1 MREGIELERVLIGDS
16 LADGWQG
23 VFAASNLVVDVNAG
37 LSEDELCRVIGDY
50 AGLIVRS
57 ATRVTQRVIEAGVKL
72 RAIGRAGAGVDNIDL
87 DAATQRGIVVMDAPG
102 GNTISAAEYAMAM
115 MMALSRNI
123 PQATAALKA
132 GEWARGKYTGV
143 ELYGKVLG
151 IIGVGRV
158 GQQVARR
165 AHAFGMKLLGADPF
179 LSDNLAHQLHIRQAS
194 HDEIFAKADYITLH
208 AALTDQTHHLIAA
221 ASLAKC
227 KDGVRLINCA
237 RGELVDERALADAI
251 DAGKVAG
258 VALDVF
264 VEEPPAVDHP
274 LLDKAEVIA
283 TPHLGASTFEA
294 QEKVARQIA
303 LDLRDALHGKPVQSG
318 INLPPIDPEYRDAIS
333 PYLSL
338 AEKVGSLH
346 AQLMGGHLHKVI
358 NRYQGVIREYATAP
372 LSAAVLKGIF
382 GHQSEE
388 PVTLVNAPLWAKARG
403 IQVEES
409 KSSHE
414 DYNNLISIEVETSE
428 ERTSISATVFGRRDL
443 RLVRMDDIEVKAKLE
458 GNMIVLGNRDVPGVV
473 GHMGNLFA
481 ANGINISDMALGR
494 RSPGGEAIMVFN
506 IDAPAS
512 DAVLADIVSQKFVN
526 WVKQVVL

>member
-23 VFAASNLVVDVNAG
+23 VFAASNIVVDVNAG

-57 ATRVTQRVIEAGVKL
+57 ATRVTQRVIEAGVNL

-87 DAATQRGIVVMDAPG
+87 DAATQRGIVVMNAPG

-123 PQATAALKA
+123 PQATASLKA

-221 ASLAKC
+221 PSLAKC

-258 VALDVF
+258 VCARCVCQR
-264 VEEPPAVDHP
+264 A
-274 LLDKAEVIA
+274 ARGGSSI
-283 TPHLGASTFEA
+283 
-294 QEKVARQIA
+294 ARQGRGDRHA
-303 LDLRDALHGKPVQSG
+303 ASG
-318 INLPPIDPEYRDAIS
+318 
-333 PYLSL
+333 
-338 AEKVGSLH
+338 GF
-346 AQLMGGHLHKVI
+346 HL
-358 NRYQGVIREYATAP
+358 
-372 LSAAVLKGIF
+372 
-382 GHQSEE
+382 
-388 PVTLVNAPLWAKARG
+388 
-403 IQVEES
+403 
-409 KSSHE
+409 
-414 DYNNLISIEVETSE
+414 
-428 ERTSISATVFGRRDL
+428 
-443 RLVRMDDIEVKAKLE
+443 
-458 GNMIVLGNRDVPGVV
+458 
-473 GHMGNLFA
+473 
-481 ANGINISDMALGR
+481 
-494 RSPGGEAIMVFN
+494 
-506 IDAPAS
+506 
-512 DAVLADIVSQKFVN
+512 
-526 WVKQVVL
+526 